1 MEFTWL
7 FILFALILII
17 AIFIP
22 VISRYLAQQKLKE
35 IIEEFKLVENARYDV
50 IAENG
55 KRHSDL
61 TFSRI
66 AYGKNSK
73 NGNINL
79 YFKKTSKYRGI
90 TSTKEIMLKY
100 GVIRY
105 VIPISPTPN
114 TSISS
119 PIKPNAISPTDSSVQ
134 LFDTLIEPTPKSFDK
149 DYKYILSHNSDT
161 EELLRIIQRYEN
173 ISSEQGKYSWLVG
186 HAYLKLNRKCY
197 HKGAI
202 SNLEK
207 YLTLKPFTENYK
219 DTHIS
224 VDPEN
229 HGFVKSPQTP
239 EEIKHAE
246 LTHYQMVY
254 YVLARTCE
262 QDNEIEKAKK
272 YAHLGMEILPKEKF
286 LFYYE
291 LFEIYRKANEL
302 PKFLELCELL
312 TNSEK
317 EMFNNM
323 IARAKQLIEKKYV
336 YRPKKATPK
345 FNINVDLYKNPIPLP
360 KENIMQKLDISYK
373 EKPYPFPESCFPN
386 AKGVLLK
393 TDTKFTSY
401 ETDTIVNKF
410 VAVEPTKKFSIT

>member
-1 MEFTWL
+1 MEDY
-7 FILFALILII
+7 IAVIIIPALPLLIGII
-17 AIFIP
+17 AF
-22 VISRYLAQQKLKE
+22 VAGSYFSKRRLQE
-35 IIEEFKLVENARYDV
+35 IIKEFKLIENARYDV

-61 TFSRI
+61 IFSRI

-114 TSISS
+114 TAISS
-119 PIKPNAISPTDSSVQ
+119 PTKPNAISPTDSSVQ
-134 LFDTLIEPTPKSFDK
+134 NTNTLIEPTPKSFDK

-186 HAYLKLNRKCY
+186 HAYYQLNRKCY
-197 HKGAI
+197 HKGVI

-246 LTHYQMVY
+246 ITHYQMVY
-254 YVLARTCE
+254 YILAKTCE

-302 PKFLELCELL
+302 PEFLELCELL

-323 IARAKQLIEKKYV
+323 IERAKQLIEK
-336 YRPKKATPK
+336 
-345 FNINVDLYKNPIPLP
+345 YKRR
-360 KENIMQKLDISYK
+360 
-373 EKPYPFPESCFPN
+373 
-386 AKGVLLK
+386 
-393 TDTKFTSY
+393 FT
-401 ETDTIVNKF
+401 
-410 VAVEPTKKFSIT
+410 